1 MKLHQLHPKPGS
13 NKKRKRLGCGR
24 GSGHG
29 KTSTRGHKGQRAR
42 SGSRKRPGFEG
53 GQMPLYR
60 RIPKRGFKSIN
71 PANFFLVNVED
82 LDSYFED
89 GARVNGKSLWEKGV
103 IGNEQ
108 EAVKILGS
116 GELKKK
122 LFCEVQA
129 FSQKAKEKIEKAGG
143 EIKKIGGR

>member
-13 NKKRKRLGCGR
+13 HKKRKRLGCGR

-60 RIPKRGFKSIN
+60 RIPKRGFKSFK
-71 PANFFLVNVED
+71 PRRFFLINIEE
-82 LDSYFED
+82 LDSLFED
-89 GARVNGKSLWEKGV
+89 GARVNGKSMFEKG
-103 IGNEQ
+103 IIPDEH
-108 EAVKILGS
+108 EAVKILGR

-129 FSQKAKEKIEKAGG
+129 FSRKAREIIEKAGG
-143 EIKKIGGR
+143 EIKKI